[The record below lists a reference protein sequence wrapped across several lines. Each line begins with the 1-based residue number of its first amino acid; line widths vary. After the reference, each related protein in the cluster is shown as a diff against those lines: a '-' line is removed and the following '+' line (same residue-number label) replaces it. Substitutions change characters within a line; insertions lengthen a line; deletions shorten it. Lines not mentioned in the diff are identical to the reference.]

1 MPVSPPSAASDEAT
15 LTGTVDPHF
24 SKFWQ
29 ELLRD
34 PSLPSGTV
42 RFFETNV
49 LAGGKAGR
57 AFFMRPV
64 YEDILSTLSGYFN
77 RFQNARERVD
87 FAMTGTPGIGKTYF
101 ATCLLASLVRQFAS
115 RTPDEN
121 FVVYPNAPAIVYV
134 DDEGHALRLLW
145 TTGTVVRVDY
155 DHLLSLPSSSL
166 VILDGIHPKHGELL
180 NGVREGRV
188 VWIASPR
195 NTATSLTNPFQKFVN
210 SECYIICMPVMSE
223 WEVFQAEAAW
233 RNIAGQDD
241 AAREKRRREVRER
254 FHQCGG
260 VARALFGDP
269 FDVRGN
275 AAFEW
280 FESTLR
286 SEDEDEVRL
295 AVRTVNF
302 ANIDLYSK
310 VRHRLVHC
318 VSGRKGDNP
327 FALVNM
333 EFASKY
339 VATTIN
345 VKFQLICLERLKNVS
360 PGGLLFEGYVNR
372 LLTAPQPTGPRR
384 LRRLDTG
391 NGMEEEGE
399 LPHGLDIVFVH
410 SRNECEPATT
420 SQVVIPLTTS
430 FPSVDAYTSEW
441 MIQDT
446 SAERHPIK
454 WTRELQRI
462 CGFFQRPRFLFV
474 VPNEARFRA
483 FTKQN
488 IVESIKSLP
497 VPQGCPFEQ
506 WVMLVE
512 AGLQ

>member
-1 MPVSPPSAASDEAT
+1 MEGICRKRRRGPTLPTTAVALELEADDVTCLDAGIEEAQFPSNYPFFFPVDGAPSDEAT

-333 EFASKY
+333 EFASVRFVHLSPVGTEHLTLLLGRY
-339 VATTIN
+339 GLCMWSMYGAEVRGHNHQCQIPTHMPGA
-345 VKFQLICLERLKNVS
+345 VEERLTRWPTVRGLRES
-360 PGGLLFEGYVNR
+360 ASHCTSTDGTEAAPSIGYRERDGRGG
-372 LLTAPQPTGPRR
+372 
-384 LRRLDTG
+384 
-391 NGMEEEGE
+391 
-399 LPHGLDIVFVH
+399 
-410 SRNECEPATT
+410 
-420 SQVVIPLTTS
+420 
-430 FPSVDAYTSEW
+430 
-441 MIQDT
+441 
-446 SAERHPIK
+446 
-454 WTRELQRI
+454 
-462 CGFFQRPRFLFV
+462 
-474 VPNEARFRA
+474 RA
-483 FTKQN
+483 AAW
-488 IVESIKSLP
+488 S
-497 VPQGCPFEQ
+497 
-506 WVMLVE
+506 
-512 AGLQ
+512 